1 MDELKLLYKIEE
13 KVEQCYINLAQ
24 LEILGE
30 IDSPEYNEYI
40 KLIIELTNDEKRLF
54 ARLDRSTLSKI
65 IKQVNRDN
73 FNKNNS
79 NFLGLGFLNNAYY
92 NRLQNMLN
100 LQLGDDLFDYANVV
114 RYDINQIMLSFLDT
128 IINNDYY
135 IDIRKELIFYK
146 YNLLFLNVYSEHDFL
161 INRNINTISLE
172 TDNCRTEDLA
182 SYIFVDKTVLVLESI
197 DYLCYITNAK
207 EDFRYNTNTY
217 VNMVITII
225 NILARFS
232 LCEKDTL
239 ALVYDDFSYLLEDDS
254 VYEDIKELIREMLEM
269 LETIKNKIEWA
280 R

>member
-54 ARLDRSTLSKI
+54 ARLDRSTLTKI